1 MDTASPSG
9 KLIRVIDIETT
20 GGAPPSEIIELGWVD
35 LVESGGVWTLGDRG
49 SCMFRPMR
57 GIPPENQ
64 AIHHI
69 SEREIGAH
77 AEACTQ
83 QTLAEILLRG
93 EPCALVA
100 HNARFERQ
108 FIGEESFGATPW
120 ICTLRSAVRA
130 WPQAPRH
137 SNQVL
142 RYWLG
147 LDLDP
152 ALAMPVHRAGP
163 DAFVTANILMALL
176 SQSSVEQLMDWTVE
190 PRLHPVIRF
199 GRHRGEAWANIPA
212 DYLRWIVGA
221 SADIDAKACAEGELR
236 RRAEAELI

>member
-1 MDTASPSG
+1 MDTASYRG
-9 KLIRVIDIETT
+9 ELIRVIDIETT
-20 GGAPPSEIIELGWVD
+20 GAAPPSEIIELGWAD
-35 LVESGGVWTLGDRG
+35 LVLRDNVWTHGDRG
-49 SCMFRPMR
+49 SCLFRPMR
-57 GIPPENQ
+57 GIPAENQ

-69 SEREIGAH
+69 SEREIGAD
-77 AEACTQ
+77 AEACNPQ
-83 QTLAEILLRG
+83 AVAEILLRDK
-93 EPCALVA
+93 PCALAA

-120 ICTLRSAVRA
+120 ICTLRSAVRV

-163 DAFVTANILMALL
+163 DAFVTANILVALL
-176 SQSSVEQLMDWTVE
+176 SQNSVEELMEYTVK
-190 PRLHPVIRF
+190 PRFHPVIRF
-199 GRHRGEAWANIPA
+199 GRYRGEAWSNIPA
-212 DYLRWIVGA
+212 DYLRWIVGT
-221 SADIDAKACAEGELR
+221 SADIDVKACAEGELR
-236 RRAEAELI
+236 RRADAELI